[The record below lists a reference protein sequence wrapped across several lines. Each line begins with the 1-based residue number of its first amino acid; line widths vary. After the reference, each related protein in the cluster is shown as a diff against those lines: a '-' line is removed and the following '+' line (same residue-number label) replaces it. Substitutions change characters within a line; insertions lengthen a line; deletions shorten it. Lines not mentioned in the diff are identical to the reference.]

1 MLTNG
6 ICNHCGKKIRLWISL
21 CRDCET
27 VKTRCL
33 AIISQN
39 KKKLKKLLE
48 KRSVTLERLD
58 KFLLYANNIVHYW
71 KILMEFKKNETIRTF
86 DKLKEILS

>member
-1 MLTNG
+1 M
-6 ICNHCGKKIRLWISL
+6 CHHCGKKIRFGLSL
-21 CRDCET
+21 CKECNHIKST
-27 VKTRCL
+27 CQ

-48 KRSVTLERLD
+48 KRSLTLERFD

-71 KILMEFKKNETIRTF
+71 KILMEFKKNETVSTF
-86 DKLKEILS
+86 DKLKKLL